1 MQHVNLCE
9 NKNGSC
15 DTSITGTR
23 SQSLLSHC
31 PYNTYVTHKCYSTLR
46 NLLTMNP
53 VIAAQF
59 GYDVDAMNDSE
70 KVTVVRRR
78 VVYEELVM
86 SKDEFDKMNHEVNNY
101 NEETG
106 EYGVYLS
113 ELEMSDIQFP
123 DFTDEQTAYIAFP
136 GDVTSFTDDAIA
148 FIFENQ
154 PWTDGYEPVELAS

>member
-1 MQHVNLCE
+1 MDLAQIHPAFAMNL
-9 NKNGSC
+9 
-15 DTSITGTR
+15 
-23 SQSLLSHC
+23 
-31 PYNTYVTHKCYSTLR
+31 
-46 NLLTMNP
+46 
-53 VIAAQF
+53 

-86 SKDEFDKMNHEVNNY
+86 SKDEFDKMNQMIEGIDI
-101 NEETG
+101 ET
-106 EYGVYLS
+106 EDDDFYLNQ
-113 ELEMSDIQFP
+113 LKMSDIQFP

-154 PWTDGYEPVELAS
+154 PWTDGYEPVELASQNN

>member
-1 MQHVNLCE
+1 MDLAQIHPAFLMNL
-9 NKNGSC
+9 
-15 DTSITGTR
+15 
-23 SQSLLSHC
+23 
-31 PYNTYVTHKCYSTLR
+31 
-46 NLLTMNP
+46 
-53 VIAAQF
+53 

-101 NEETG
+101 HEETG

-123 DFTDEQTAYIAFP
+123 DFTEEKTEYIAFP
-136 GDVTSFTDDAIA
+136 GDVTSFTDDAIG
-148 FIFENQ
+148 FLFQNQ
-154 PWTDGYEPVELAS
+154 PWTDAYEPVKLAS